1 MKHLS
6 IAICMLFI
14 YASPFAQSDYKPG
27 YLVKNNKDTIKGFIE
42 ESIESDYSKQVNFKS
57 DSASSVQIFLPGD
70 IQYFGVGS
78 AIYKSISFLN
88 TDPEILKRDSCFA
101 KKLVTG
107 KYDLFV
113 FSRRDRQFYL
123 IKNDTSIY
131 FLYNSLLSN
140 NGELITQGNYINTL
154 NLISIP
160 CEKLASRYD
169 RVGFGEK
176 EMSEFVLALN
186 KCISPETAV
195 SYYQKPKSVM
205 QIFIFA
211 GGLPLGTQSQLT
223 MEGLMRFSLPA
234 VNKNT
239 FLNVG
244 FHYSSTHSVQ
254 SFGDPYYGS
263 YSRNSIHTIYSVP
276 LTVQYDF
283 INGIIRPYIYGGV
296 GIAYLHQTVSGE
308 PDFIG
313 SLDKP
318 SQNFGISF
326 VVGIGIEA
334 KIINRLFVR
343 VDYRYELV
351 LQFPAIGIAYQFK

>member
-1 MKHLS
+1 MS
-6 IAICMLFI
+6 FI
-14 YASPFAQSDYKPG
+14 FTSLIAQSNYKSG
-27 YLVKNNKDTIKGFIE
+27 YLVKNNKDTVRGFILE
-42 ESIESDYSKQVNFKS
+42 AIESDYSKLVNFKS
-57 DSASSVQIFLPGD
+57 DSGSSARIFLPGD
-70 IQYFGVGS
+70 IQSFGVGS
-78 AIYKSISFLN
+78 RIYKSISFLN

-101 KKLVTG
+101 KKLITG

-113 FSRRDRQFYL
+113 FARGDRQFYL
-123 IKNDTSIY
+123 IKNDTSTY

-140 NGELITQGNYINTL
+140 NGELITQGNYTNTL

-169 RVGFGEK
+169 RVGYGEK
-176 EMSEFVLALN
+176 EMSDFVLALN

-205 QIFIFA
+205 QIFLFA
-211 GGLPLGTQSQLT
+211 GGLPLGMQSQLT
-223 MEGLMRFSLPA
+223 IEGLMRFSLPA

-244 FHYSSTHSVQ
+244 LHYSSTHSAQ
-254 SFGDPYYGS
+254 SYVDPYYGD
-263 YSRNSIHTIYSVP
+263 YSRNSNHTIYSVP
-276 LTVQYDF
+276 LTIQYDF
-283 INGIIRPYIYGGV
+283 ISGIIRPYIYGGI

-308 PDFIG
+308 PEYIAT
-313 SLDKP
+313 LDKP
-318 SQNFGISF
+318 VQNFGISF

-351 LQFPAIGIAYQFK
+351 LQYPAIGIAYQFK